1 MVTEIEGTVVQGRM
15 RRAAGWLDRRRRSML
30 NVGATIL
37 AVVVLLVVLGP
48 IVYGRSPDATGPD
61 LLQPPSASYIMG
73 TDSLGRDYFARW
85 LAGGRTSLTIA
96 VGATVL
102 ALIIGCLFGLTSAF
116 VRNRL
121 VAGFLMR
128 LMDVVIAV
136 PTILLTVVIAGILAA
151 RSAANSAFASQAYL
165 LLILGI
171 SFSPLFARVSRAS
184 ALSELQKPHVVASRL
199 AGAHGWY
206 LVRHSILPNISAPL
220 IAQFSFTV
228 ALSILSASA
237 VSFLG
242 FGVRPPAADWGNML
256 AESQGYFVIGAWWLI
271 FFPCLIIFLS
281 ALALNMMGDGLRDA
295 LDPSTSRRTGLSSMR
310 SV

>member
-1 MVTEIEGTVVQGRM
+1 
-15 RRAAGWLDRRRRSML
+15 ML
-30 NVGATIL
+30 TVGAVIL
-37 AVVVLLVVLGP
+37 TVVLLLVVVGP
-48 IVYGRSPDATGPD
+48 IVHGVSPDKTSGD
-61 LLQPPSASYIMG
+61 LLVGPSSAHIMG

-96 VGATVL
+96 VGATIL
-102 ALIIGCLFGLTSAF
+102 ALVLGCAFGLTSAF
-116 VRNRL
+116 VRNRF
-121 VAGFLMR
+121 VAGLLMR
-128 LMDVVIAV
+128 VMDVLIAV
-136 PTILLTVVIAGILAA
+136 PTILLTVVIAGVLAA
-151 RSAANSAFASQAYL
+151 RGGADSAFASQLYL
-165 LLILGI
+165 LLILGV
-171 SFSPLFARVSRAS
+171 SHAPLFARVSRAS

-199 AGAHGWY
+199 SGSHGWY
-206 LVRHSILPNISAPL
+206 LVRHSILPNMSAPL

-256 AESQGYFVIGAWWLI
+256 AESQSYFVLGAWWLV

-295 LDPSTSRRTGLSSMR
+295 LDPSTSRKTGISTVR